1 MNGGEMPRATE
12 SAAMRW
18 LRELGITTPELV
30 VVTDDRVPA
39 LLEALPGP
47 TWVVKPDVAR
57 SGKGLAGLVR
67 GCRSRDELSIAL
79 AEILRSGAPAVVA
92 EYVEGDECFLSIA
105 LDEASHGAV
114 VRTSLTG
121 GVGFDAQ
128 QAASM
133 KVSLVQGL
141 REHEVVSLLDRAGV
155 KDRQLQSALTRALH
169 ILWAAFRAAEAVLVE
184 VNPFRWDGRRLV
196 AVGVAVEFD
205 PHSQA
210 DVRGL
215 RPTELVEAGPVL
227 GRALTPREIA
237 VREADAADPHRP
249 GVNFFELDGDVAYLI
264 AGGGAALLGLD
275 YLIDNG
281 VRPAC
286 YLDAAPGAGSA
297 KIQALF
303 RSALSVPE
311 IRGALFG
318 AAVLSGVD
326 TRELARDF
334 IEAAQTAGFDAG
346 LVPTVVRL
354 AGPFEAEA
362 RELLKAGLP
371 GALVLGREV
380 SLEDACDLLISALG
394 RVPRA
399 GEGSAR

>member
-1 MNGGEMPRATE
+1 MPRATE

-18 LRELGITTPELV
+18 LRELGNTTPELV
-30 VVTDDRVPA
+30 VVTDDRIPA
-39 LLEALPGP
+39 PLE
-47 TWVVKPDVAR
+47 
-57 SGKGLAGLVR
+57 
-67 GCRSRDELSIAL
+67 C
-79 AEILRSGAPAVVA
+79 
-92 EYVEGDECFLSIA
+92 YLSIA
-105 LDEASHGAV
+105 LDEASYGAV
-114 VRTSLTG
+114 VRGSLTG
-121 GVGFDAQ
+121 GVGFDAHE
-128 QAASM
+128 AASM

-141 REHEVVSLLDRAGV
+141 HEDGVVTLLDRAGV
-155 KDRQLQSALTRALH
+155 KDRQLRSALTDALQV
-169 ILWAAFRAAEAVLVE
+169 LWTAFCAAEAVLVE
-184 VNPFRWDGRRLV
+184 VNPFRWDGCRLV
-196 AVGVAVEFD
+196 AVGVSVEFD
-205 PHSQA
+205 PHSRA
-210 DVRGL
+210 GVRGF
-215 RPTELVEAGPVL
+215 RPTELVEAGTVL
-227 GRALTPREIA
+227 DRALTPREIA

-249 GVNFFELDGDVAYLI
+249 GVKFFELDGDVAYLI

-303 RSALSVPE
+303 RSALSVPG

-326 TRELARDF
+326 TRELAGDF

-346 LVPTVVRL
+346 HVPTVVRL

-362 RELLKAGLP
+362 REMLKSGLP

-394 RVPRA
+394 RAPQTGWAVR
-399 GEGSAR
+399 